1 MTTQISELGRA
12 QRRVRAVAP
21 ASDRAAVTTVEPVPR
36 IALTQQEACASLG
49 CSEVYFVEQVRPHL
63 RVARSD
69 GKRASVK
76 QGSIAGSPTSPANLV
91 RMRPALARSSQ
102 RTSPALMLALSFGDR
117 GGFRGA

>member
-12 QRRVRAVAP
+12 QRRRRAVAP
-21 ASDRAAVTTVEPVPR
+21 VSDGAAVTTVEPVPR

-69 GKRASVK
+69 GKQASVK

-91 RMRPALARSSQ
+91 RMRPALAQSVDPPSGLHQ
-102 RTSPALMLALSFGDR
+102 R
-117 GGFRGA
+117 